1 MDNKTLKEHLEE
13 LSKKDVSLFKISEAK
28 RKLNKITGFDE
39 LTEGLTGFTK
49 LQLLYIKTNLSDKS
63 IMSSLMTYISYT
75 FTLGAGILIEK
86 KTDDFADAGAFLLVL
101 AFWGFFMFM
110 AVMLDKSI
118 RNNFKHK
125 LILDYFITLAIEKV
139 DDSSNN
145 NEENNNAENNNAENN
160 NEENNNIETY
170 LNNIIDLKND
180 MLMKSRKI
188 LDDRIHSDVKS
199 KIKELVKFD
208 TKDLY
213 EYLEKYPPY
222 KLIDL
227 EFVISHF
234 HNFGIIKFK
243 VLTYLPTV
251 IFYVLGFAIKGELG
265 LSFSAT
271 GWIIVGCIIIGFQTV
286 FIKHIILPK
295 LNMDVNYLLLTL
307 KAVIKENEEKS

>member
-1 MDNKTLKEHLEE
+1 MDNNTLKKHLEA
-13 LSKKDVSLFKISEAK
+13 LSKKDVGLLDISKAK
-28 RKLNKITGFDE
+28 RKLNKITNFKE
-39 LTEGLTGFTK
+39 LTEGLEGFSR
-49 LQLLYIKTNLSDKS
+49 LQLLYIKSNLSDKS
-63 IMSSLMTYISYT
+63 IMSLLMKYISYI
-75 FTLGAGILIEK
+75 FTLGAGILIDK
-86 KTDDFADAGAFLLVL
+86 KTDGFADAGACLLFM
-101 AFWGFFMFM
+101 AIFGFFMYM
-110 AVMLDKSI
+110 ALMLDKSI

-125 LILDYFITLAIEKV
+125 LILDDFITLAIEKV

-145 NEENNNAENNNAENN
+145 NEENNNAENNNV
-160 NEENNNIETY
+160 ENNNIETY

-213 EYLEKYPPY
+213 EYLEKCPPY

-243 VLTYLPTV
+243 VLTYLPAV
-251 IFYVLGFAIKGELG
+251 ILYVLGFAIKGELG

-271 GWIIVGCIIIGFQTV
+271 GWVIVGCIIIGFQTV
-286 FIKHIILPK
+286 IIKHILLPK
-295 LNMDVNYLLLTL
+295 RNMEVNYLLLL
-307 KAVIKENEEKS
+307 IDDILEIKKAKKYYQ